1 MAEVSPWFAPSVTV
15 AVSNVHVHY
24 RVPSTEKPKL
34 GRASGSAYNLRKLVG
49 LQPKVL
55 VRALTG
61 VSLAARRGESIGII
75 GSNGSGKS
83 TLLRMIAGLEVP
95 TSGQV
100 LAHSAPVLL
109 GVSAA
114 LVPEMSGEQNVK
126 LGCLAM
132 GMTPEAAEAA
142 LPGVIELAGIGKA
155 IYLPMRSYSS
165 GMGARLRF
173 AIAAAA
179 RPEILLIDEALSTG
193 DAAFKERSKARMDEM
208 LADAGTV
215 FLVSHAA
222 QTIEEMCTRAI
233 WLHKGRAI
241 LDGPAE
247 ETARRYRWWAWNV
260 AQGEMDKADKLMND
274 ALSDSNASQVRLLHA
289 GATLHRPRHARQS
302 L

>member
-1 MAEVSPWFAPSVTV
+1 MDATSPWFTPRVTV

-24 RVPSTEKPKL
+24 RVSSTELPKL
-34 GRASGSAYNLRKLVG
+34 GRLSAPAFKLRRAVG
-49 LQPKVL
+49 AQPKVL
-55 VRALTG
+55 VRALAG
-61 VSLAARRGESIGII
+61 VSLTAHRGESVGII
-75 GSNGSGKS
+75 GTNGSGKS

-95 TSGQV
+95 TVGDVVARSN
-100 LAHSAPVLL
+100 PVLL
-109 GVSAA
+109 GVNAA
-114 LVPEMSGEQNVK
+114 LVPEMSGEQNVR

-132 GMTPEAAEAA
+132 GLTPDEADAA
-142 LPGVIELAGIGKA
+142 LPGVIELAGIGKS

-193 DAAFKERSKARMDEM
+193 DASFKERSKDRMDQL

-233 WLHKGRAI
+233 WLHKGRLV

-247 ETARRYRWWAWNV
+247 ETARRYRWWAWNIAKGEHVKAQQLFKEALADRQETTV
-260 AQGEMDKADKLMND
+260 A
-274 ALSDSNASQVRLLHA
+274 LHKPDLPIT
-289 GATLHRPRHARQS
+289 GPRHARI
-302 L
+302 LK